1 MEMLNQRQ
9 ATKKKLIERCLTG
22 EISTLDAAILTGLTR
37 RAIQKNLA
45 QYKLY
50 GDKAFIHGNTGKTK
64 QTEKYKKL
72 ELIITEI
79 FCNTCIDGKN
89 PFKSVTYQFFTEILN
104 EYYDITVSVNF
115 VKKILKKLNHTS
127 PVRHRCKKVTH
138 IIFCDLEKNQLVNL
152 FRPMARSMIGS
163 WMVADMLF
171 KVSLTMLQVILSGCT

>member
-9 ATKKKLIERCLTG
+9 ATKKELIERCLTG

-115 VKKILKKLNHTS
+115 VKKN
-127 PVRHRCKKVTH
+127 P
-138 IIFCDLEKNQLVNL
+138 
-152 FRPMARSMIGS
+152 
-163 WMVADMLF
+163 
-171 KVSLTMLQVILSGCT
+171 